1 MTSRTAAALITVVTG
16 SLFFGGPALADDA
29 PSTETTATTPAP
41 APLAPAPAPAAT
53 STATLTSTN
62 SDATLPELSPRNV
75 KNEVPILV
83 YAYQAYGVSKGTVGA
98 QAYGLG
104 LGASGQKGILGGGVT
119 VWGSPME
126 RLTLVG
132 DAQRNVLGNF
142 APSAAIVFRL
152 LGTPGDGWSLGAL
165 GKFKVDGFT
174 GGPTKDEMESE
185 IELGLLTSYVRSG
198 WHLDMN
204 AIAGR
209 GTGDDGETDAE
220 GRLRFGKDVT
230 QLVRV
235 GIDGQARVR
244 LAGPKYLPN
253 GQIWDFAAGPQ
264 IMIGSKAF
272 FGALTGGP
280 ATMGLL
286 SPNLGWTVV
295 ATVGGATL

>member
-1 MTSRTAAALITVVTG
+1 MTSRTAAALLTTAA
-16 SLFFGGPALADDA
+16 LFVGVPALAADA
-29 PSTETTATTPAP
+29 PITTATTA
-41 APLAPAPAPAAT
+41 
-53 STATLTSTN
+53 TN
-62 SDATLPELSPRNV
+62 SDAAPPEVSTKDV
-75 KNEVPILV
+75 KNEVPIIA
-83 YAYQAYGVSKGTVGA
+83 YAYQAYGASKGTVGA

-104 LGASGQKGILGGGVT
+104 LGATGQRGIVGGGIS
-119 VWGSPME
+119 VWGSPID
-126 RLTLVG
+126 RLTLIG
-132 DAQRNVLGNF
+132 DAQRNVFGNF
-142 APSAAIVFRL
+142 SPSAAVVFRL

-165 GKFKVDGFT
+165 GKFKVDGFA
-174 GGPTKDEMESE
+174 GGPTKNEIESE
-185 IELGLLTSYVRSG
+185 IELGLLASYVRDG

-220 GRLRFGKDVT
+220 GRLRIGKDVAR
-230 QLVRV
+230 LVRL

-244 LAGPKYLPN
+244 LSGPKYLPN

-295 ATVGGATL
+295 ASVGGATL

>member
-1 MTSRTAAALITVVTG
+1 MTSRTAAALITCG
-16 SLFFGGPALADDA
+16 ALFLTAPALADDEPSLSGPVLTPIA
-29 PSTETTATTPAP
+29 PPVTSPVTSTSPAPMTPSTNT
-41 APLAPAPAPAAT
+41 
-53 STATLTSTN
+53 
-62 SDATLPELSPRNV
+62 DATVPEVSAKDV
-75 KNEVPILV
+75 KNEVPILA
-83 YAYQAYGVSKGTVGA
+83 YTYQAYGASKGTVGA

-119 VWGSPME
+119 VWGAPME
-126 RLTLVG
+126 RLTLIG

-142 APSAAIVFRL
+142 APSVAAVFRL

-185 IELGLLTSYVRSG
+185 IELGLLTSYVREG
-198 WHLDMN
+198 WHLDLN

-220 GRLRFGKDVT
+220 GRLRIGKDVS
-230 QLVRV
+230 QFVRL

-244 LAGPKYLPN
+244 MAGPKYLPN

-264 IMIGSKAF
+264 IMIGSRAF